1 MSERLAILDG
11 PAVRPQGYPAWPE
24 IDEADVEAVSAVV
37 RSGQWGGHPVPGPK
51 AKAFGEAFAAL
62 HGARH
67 AILMMNGTV
76 TMEVALKALDIGWG
90 DEVIVPALT
99 FAATAYAP
107 IAAGA
112 LPVIVDVLPG
122 TWAID
127 PDAVEAAIT
136 PRTRAI
142 IPVHLG
148 QGMADMDRI
157 MAIAGRHGLAVI
169 EDCAHS
175 HGKAWNGR
183 GAGSIGTF
191 GSFSHQSSKILTAGE
206 GGTVLTD
213 DDQLAERVS
222 SIIDCGRPKDPEER
236 NYTFGGNYRLSEL
249 HAALLLSQLSKFERQ
264 AEERATNTLTFER
277 LVGEAAI
284 PGVRLLD
291 VDPRN
296 TRRTFWK
303 YMFAIDPAGFGG
315 RRPRAGVRRARR
327 GRDRL
332 RGRLSEPQPRS
343 ALPAV
348 PLPAPG
354 SHAVPGAARRGRDG
368 VSGCGPGRLARVDLP
383 RRERLQGRHA
393 GDRGRGRGDR
403 QGSATVARRPLKPG
417 RQPVRKLTGYRTGYD
432 GRPSPSGADPS
443 DSTGDTADPAGAGM
457 IVTWSNPSRTR
468 PSRWTSVSRWSP
480 LTSARSSR
488 PPTSTRSWAVGPSK
502 ITRSIVPSTTF
513 S

>member
-24 IDEADVEAVSAVV
+24 IDETDVEAVSAVV

-76 TMEVALKALDIGWG
+76 TMEVALRALDIGWG

-148 QGMADMDRI
+148 QGMADMDQI
-157 MAIAGRHGLAVI
+157 MAIAERHGLAVI

-206 GGTVLTD
+206 GGTLLTD
-213 DDQLAERVS
+213 DDDLAERVS
-222 SIIDCGRPKDPEER
+222 SIIDCGRPKDREQR

-249 HAALLLSQLSKFERQ
+249 HAALLLSQLGKFERQ

-277 LVGEAAI
+277 LIGEAAV

-303 YMFAIDPAGFGG
+303 YMFAIDPAEFGG
-315 RRPRAGVRRARR
+315 ADHELVVDALVAEGIGCEVGYPSLSRDPLFQPSLSRLPVALQYPERLDVAEMEFPVADRAGSVESIYLDENVFRAGAQGIEDAVDAIVKVQRLLPDVRSILA
-327 GRDRL
+327 G
-332 RGRLSEPQPRS
+332 SRS
-343 ALPAV
+343 A
-348 PLPAPG
+348 G
-354 SHAVPGAARRGRDG
+354 
-368 VSGCGPGRLARVDLP
+368 
-383 RRERLQGRHA
+383 
-393 GDRGRGRGDR
+393 
-403 QGSATVARRPLKPG
+403 
-417 RQPVRKLTGYRTGYD
+417 
-432 GRPSPSGADPS
+432 
-443 DSTGDTADPAGAGM
+443 
-457 IVTWSNPSRTR
+457 
-468 PSRWTSVSRWSP
+468 
-480 LTSARSSR
+480 
-488 PPTSTRSWAVGPSK
+488 
-502 ITRSIVPSTTF
+502 
-513 S
+513 

>member
-24 IDEADVEAVSAVV
+24 IDEADVEAVSTVI

-51 AKAFGEAFAAL
+51 AKAFGGGFAAL

-157 MAIAGRHGLAVI
+157 MAIAGRHRLAVI

-206 GGTVLTD
+206 GGTLLTD
-213 DDQLAERVS
+213 DDNLAERVI
-222 SIIDCGRPKDPEER
+222 SIIDCGRPKDPEGR

-249 HAALLLSQLSKFERQ
+249 HAALLLSQLAKFERQ
-264 AEERATNTLTFER
+264 AEERATNTVAFER
-277 LVGEAAI
+277 LVVEAAI

-291 VDPRN
+291 VDPRI

-303 YMFAIDPAGFGG
+303 YMLAIDPAAFGG
-315 RRPRAGVRRARR
+315 ADHELVSDALVKEGIGCEVGYPSLSRDPLFQPSLSRLPVPMQYPERLDVAEMHFPVADRAGSLESIYLDENVFRAGAKGIEDAVEAIAKVQRLLPDVR
-327 GRDRL
+327 
-332 RGRLSEPQPRS
+332 SI
-343 ALPAV
+343 
-348 PLPAPG
+348 
-354 SHAVPGAARRGRDG
+354 
-368 VSGCGPGRLARVDLP
+368 LA
-383 RRERLQGRHA
+383 G
-393 GDRGRGRGDR
+393 
-403 QGSATVARRPLKPG
+403 
-417 RQPVRKLTGYRTGYD
+417 
-432 GRPSPSGADPS
+432 SPS
-443 DSTGDTADPAGAGM
+443 AG
-457 IVTWSNPSRTR
+457 
-468 PSRWTSVSRWSP
+468 
-480 LTSARSSR
+480 
-488 PPTSTRSWAVGPSK
+488 
-502 ITRSIVPSTTF
+502 
-513 S
+513 

>member
-11 PAVRPQGYPAWPE
+11 TPVRGQGYPSWPE
-24 IDEADVEAVSAVV
+24 IDQADVDAVTSVV

-62 HGARH
+62 QGARH

-76 TMEVALKALDIGWG
+76 TMEVALKTLDIGWG

-127 PDAVEAAIT
+127 PEAVEAAVT

-157 MAIAGRHGLAVI
+157 MAIAERHGLAVI

-206 GGTVLTD
+206 GGTLLTND
-213 DDQLAERVS
+213 DHLAERVS

-249 HAALLLSQLSKFERQ
+249 HAALLLSQLAKFERQ

-315 RRPRAGVRRARR
+315 ADHELVSDALAAEGIGCEVGYPSLSRDPLFQPSLSRLPVPVQYPERLDVAEMAFPVADRAGSLESIYLDENVFRA
-327 GRDRL
+327 GTKGIEDAVEAIAKVQRL
-332 RGRLSEPQPRS
+332 LPDARASLAGSRS
-343 ALPAV
+343 A
-348 PLPAPG
+348 
-354 SHAVPGAARRGRDG
+354 S
-368 VSGCGPGRLARVDLP
+368 
-383 RRERLQGRHA
+383 
-393 GDRGRGRGDR
+393 
-403 QGSATVARRPLKPG
+403 
-417 RQPVRKLTGYRTGYD
+417 
-432 GRPSPSGADPS
+432 
-443 DSTGDTADPAGAGM
+443 
-457 IVTWSNPSRTR
+457 
-468 PSRWTSVSRWSP
+468 
-480 LTSARSSR
+480 
-488 PPTSTRSWAVGPSK
+488 
-502 ITRSIVPSTTF
+502 
-513 S
+513 